1 MDLDK
6 KKPVCGTCQNWGGK
20 RECAEDGTI
29 SVSTSA
35 RGRCEKLNK
44 IKTPQGGCDHWTE
57 DAGDKC
63 RQPENQ

>member
-6 KKPVCGTCQNWGGK
+6 KKPVCGTCANWDGK

-29 SVSTSA
+29 RVGAST
-35 RGRCEKLNK
+35 RGRCEKLK
-44 IKTPQGGCDHWTE
+44 KLKTPQGGCDHWTE

-63 RQPENQ
+63 TQE